1 MIVDHAGAMGQDE
14 KQTKKRILIVDDDE
28 AVRAALRKVLDD
40 AGYEVILAGDGDEG
54 ERQFVSHAP
63 ELVLLDLELPKQDGW
78 DVLGLISSQAP
89 LVPVIIITGLR
100 SQLDTTIIPGISGL
114 FEKPVEVPILLR
126 TIRDLLAESTEVR
139 LSRLR
144 RYLEPRQRNP
154 THCWVA

>member
-1 MIVDHAGAMGQDE
+1 
-14 KQTKKRILIVDDDE
+14 
-28 AVRAALRKVLDD
+28 
-40 AGYEVILAGDGDEG
+40 
-54 ERQFVSHAP
+54 VSRAP

-154 THCWVA
+154 THCWVG